1 MVDETYAVFAGENAV
16 DLVARHPNLC
26 VVRTFSKS
34 HCLAGMRVGYALAQP
49 GVIGLLDRVKDS
61 YNVSRL
67 SQAAAL
73 AALADPDYYAGL
85 VRKIRATRDR
95 ARQAW
100 TDRFGW
106 FTYPSQT
113 NFLFTEPR
121 DRAGRTGPE
130 VARGLYDFLCAR
142 KILVRH
148 FGSHALT
155 SLFPPHQRR
164 HRRRNARVAGA
175 PRGMAKIRIATI
187 SRSTAETDITLK
199 LTVDGAGVPEV
210 DTGIPFL
217 DHMLTL
223 FAKHGLFDLEVKAK
237 GDVAVDYHHTVEDV
251 GLVLGEA
258 FKTALGDKVGL
269 KRYGFFLLPMDESLA
284 RVVLDL
290 GGRPHLVYEV
300 EAPTMFVRDFNLALV
315 KEFFRAFANSVG
327 ANVHIQ
333 LLYGEEP
340 HHVVEAVFK
349 CFARALDVATQIEPR
364 AADQL
369 PSTKGKL

>member
-1 MVDETYAVFAGENAV
+1 
-16 DLVARHPNLC
+16 
-26 VVRTFSKS
+26 
-34 HCLAGMRVGYALAQP
+34 
-49 GVIGLLDRVKDS
+49 
-61 YNVSRL
+61 
-67 SQAAAL
+67 
-73 AALADPDYYAGL
+73 
-85 VRKIRATRDR
+85 
-95 ARQAW
+95 
-100 TDRFGW
+100 
-106 FTYPSQT
+106 
-113 NFLFTEPR
+113 
-121 DRAGRTGPE
+121 
-130 VARGLYDFLCAR
+130 
-142 KILVRH
+142 
-148 FGSHALT
+148 
-155 SLFPPHQRR
+155 
-164 HRRRNARVAGA
+164 
-175 PRGMAKIRIATI
+175 MAKIRIANV
-187 SRSTAETDITLK
+187 SRRTAETDITLQ
-199 LTVDGAGVPEV
+199 LTVDGTGVSRV

-223 FAKHGLFDLEVKAK
+223 FAKHGLFDLDVKAK

-258 FKTALGDKVGL
+258 FKTALGDKIGL

-300 EAPTMFVRDFNLALV
+300 QAPTMYVRDFNLALV

-369 PSTKGKL
+369 PSTKGTL